1 MFALE
6 VSHANLFKYVTIPL
20 LLQICLA
27 VHIISNNACQVYVD
41 ELVDVIKKL
50 CQFFVNDA
58 PMSARPKSKSN
69 EPSDMNI
76 DTAEVLVDNGD
87 EELESY
93 LYESSGPNGNDMNE
107 LDKYMA
113 DPPIRLTSQ
122 FNILAW

>member
-1 MFALE
+1 
-6 VSHANLFKYVTIPL
+6 
-20 LLQICLA
+20 
-27 VHIISNNACQVYVD
+27 
-41 ELVDVIKKL
+41 
-50 CQFFVNDA
+50 
-58 PMSARPKSKSN
+58 MSSRPKSKSN
-69 EPSDMNI
+69 EPSDMSI